1 MGKRITIPESELV
14 LNPDGTVYHL
24 KISPEN
30 LADNIILVGDPNRVE
45 IISNFFDSIE
55 FKGQNREIVT
65 HTGYFT
71 GKRITVMSTGMG
83 TDNIDIVLNELDA
96 LVNIDLEKRRIKD
109 EKKSLKIFRLG
120 TSGGL
125 QPELEINSVI
135 VSDYGLG
142 FDGLVH
148 YYGNSHTVIDKHIT
162 ESFINYFGWK
172 EPLPKPYCIPASQ
185 ELINLFVGENVHN
198 GITATASG
206 FYGPQG
212 RQLRLDL
219 AYPDF
224 NEKLKHFTYEK
235 YKILNF
241 EMETSALYALG
252 KMLGHRTLTLCVAI
266 ANRENKN
273 FSKSYKGAILELIEL
288 LLTKI

>member
-1 MGKRITIPESELV
+1 MGKRMTIPESELV

-30 LADNIILVGDPNRVE
+30 LADSVILVGDPNRVE
-45 IISNFFDSIE
+45 LISNYFDSIE

-65 HTGYFT
+65 HTGNYS
-71 GKRITVMSTGMG
+71 GKRLTVMSTGMG
-83 TDNIDIVLNELDA
+83 TDNIDIVINELDA
-96 LVNIDLEKRRIKD
+96 LVNIDLKTREIRE

-125 QPELEINSVI
+125 QPELQVNSFI
-135 VSDYGLG
+135 VSDFGLG
-142 FDGLVH
+142 FDGLAH
-148 YYGNSHTVIDKHIT
+148 YYRDSHTVIDKQIT
-162 ESFINYFGWK
+162 DSFVNYFGWK
-172 EPLPKPYCIPASQ
+172 EPLTKPYCIPASE
-185 ELINLFVGENVHN
+185 ELLNLFVRENVHN
-198 GITATASG
+198 GITATAPG

-212 RQLRLDL
+212 RKLRLDL

-224 NEKLKHFTYEK
+224 NEKLKHFTYGK

-288 LLTKI
+288 LLSKI